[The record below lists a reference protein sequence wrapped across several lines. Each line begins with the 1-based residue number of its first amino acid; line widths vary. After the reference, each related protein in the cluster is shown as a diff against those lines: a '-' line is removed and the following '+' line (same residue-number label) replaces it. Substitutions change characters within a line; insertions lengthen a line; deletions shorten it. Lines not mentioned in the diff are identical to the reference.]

1 MPNYLSVLGFFAF
14 VALVLVATFLLLR
27 LRQNPG
33 DFIPLT
39 PTKPLLTAYQTPF
52 QGLIP
57 DETGYFLTFG
67 SPGTHIRGNPTTAP
81 PTKIFQQT
89 PTIND
94 ALYAPAPVCYTS
106 ANRTLICLGRV
117 FNNSDKT
124 VRDVQI
130 NVGLWQDEQPLAA
143 NTVRSEQ
150 PVMRP
155 GEFAPYR
162 ALFRDVPTS
171 YDDVRAS
178 VQDATTTTA
187 DYPQLSVRDES
198 AVYWQGAAEIGRYEI
213 QATLVNEEDAPVQ
226 DVRVTITVLN
236 GDEDIVGYRVL
247 ALSTPIP
254 ANGIYPFK
262 MDIIPLT
269 IDRDLHYTLTVTAN

>member
-1 MPNYLSVLGFFAF
+1 
-14 VALVLVATFLLLR
+14 
-27 LRQNPG
+27 
-33 DFIPLT
+33 
-39 PTKPLLTAYQTPF
+39 
-52 QGLIP
+52 
-57 DETGYFLTFG
+57 
-67 SPGTHIRGNPTTAP
+67 
-81 PTKIFQQT
+81 
-89 PTIND
+89 
-94 ALYAPAPVCYTS
+94 
-106 ANRTLICLGRV
+106 
-117 FNNSDKT
+117 
-124 VRDVQI
+124 VQI
-130 NVGLWQDEQPLAA
+130 NVELWQDEQPLVA

-213 QATLVNEEDAPVQ
+213 QATLVNEEDAPAQ

-236 GDEDIVGYRVL
+236 NDEEIVGYRVL
-247 ALSTPIP
+247 ALSAPIP